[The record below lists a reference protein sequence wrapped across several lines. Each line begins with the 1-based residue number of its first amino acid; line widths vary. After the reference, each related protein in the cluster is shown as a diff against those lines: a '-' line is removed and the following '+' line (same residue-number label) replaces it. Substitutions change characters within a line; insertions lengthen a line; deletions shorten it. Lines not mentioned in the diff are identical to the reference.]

1 MCGAKPVK
9 HILYAS
15 SSCTSKHASNWQ
27 QPQRYTKVMELP
39 RSIAREVL
47 ELQMC
52 LASQMNNYATS
63 AEVREGDHLG
73 FLNGL

>member
-1 MCGAKPVK
+1 MHPVVV
-9 HILYAS
+9 HQNMPLIGS
-15 SSCTSKHASNWQ
+15 SPSGTQN
-27 QPQRYTKVMELP
+27 KVMELP

-63 AEVREGDHLG
+63 AEVREGNHLG

>member
-15 SSCTSKHASNWQ
+15 SSCTSKQASNWQ
-27 QPQRYTKVMELP
+27 QPQWYTKLP
-39 RSIAREVL
+39 RSLAREVL

-52 LASQMNNYATS
+52 LALQMNNYATRS

-73 FLNGL
+73 FLKGL